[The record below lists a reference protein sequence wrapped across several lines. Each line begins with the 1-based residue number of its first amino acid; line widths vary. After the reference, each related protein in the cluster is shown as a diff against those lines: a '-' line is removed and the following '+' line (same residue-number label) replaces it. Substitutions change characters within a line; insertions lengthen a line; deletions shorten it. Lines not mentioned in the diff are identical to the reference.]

1 MSKNHWDKSFSKS
14 EYIYGKEPNVI
25 LEEMS
30 ELFPPSSKIACLAEG
45 EGRNAVFL
53 AQRGHEVTA
62 YEQSKV
68 GIEKMNQL
76 AEEKGVQVQSKQ
88 VDLTKDP
95 LAKGAYDVASLI
107 FGHVP
112 EEKQDFLLD
121 NLFQSVKK
129 DGYVL
134 FELYSEKQIEYGTV
148 GPGRVEAL
156 YDAKKILTYVQ
167 EHEELQRGQGPR
179 CRIQFV
185 LQNTIQIT

>member
-14 EYIYGKEPNVI
+14 EYIYGKEPNVF

-76 AEEKGVQVQSKQ
+76 AAEKEVYVQSKQ
-88 VDLTKDP
+88 IDLTTERLDE
-95 LAKGAYDVASLI
+95 GAYDVATLV

-134 FELYSEKQIEYGTV
+134 FELYSEEQIEYGTG

-156 YDAKKILTYVQ
+156 
-167 EHEELQRGQGPR
+167 
-179 CRIQFV
+179 
-185 LQNTIQIT
+185 